1 MTWKR
6 KRNEATKIKQ
16 VWLKE
21 TKMNGEQVKYN
32 YRATKTID
40 VYRKIPLALLMQK
53 VPRQRHQ
60 FFGFYKG
67 VSSLKQNLE
76 IKLAIK
82 FYKNKILNKINY

>member
-32 YRATKTID
+32 CRATKTTN
-40 VYRKIPLALLMQK
+40 VYPKIPLALLMQK
-53 VPRQRHQ
+53 VPRHRHQ
-60 FFGFYKG
+60 FFAIYKG
-67 VSSLKQNLE
+67 VSSLTKSGNKFGYKVLQEQNF
-76 IKLAIK
+76 KP
-82 FYKNKILNKINY
+82 N